1 LIKRVLK
8 KMISWNQWL
17 IVVPARMQ
25 STRLPR
31 KPLAD
36 LGGKPMIVRV
46 YERLKPFEEK
56 GATLVIAT
64 DDSDILDVCQKHSVP
79 ALMTR
84 VDHKSGTDRCAEV
97 AKNFDKPFVLNVQGD
112 EPFVNL
118 DDLQEL
124 LAKMEKDGDP
134 MGTMVHRNEKESE
147 YKNPNCVKALM
158 NDQGRAL
165 YFSRSPLPYYREP
178 TPFGGFWQHIGVYAF
193 TKKGLLAFC
202 QLPQHPLEIAESL
215 EQLRALGS
223 GLSLS
228 MTVAKHPSLGI
239 DTPQDLEA
247 ARARIR

>member
-1 LIKRVLK
+1 
-8 KMISWNQWL
+8 MISWNQWL

-64 DDSDILDVCQKHSVP
+64 DDSDILDVCQKHNVP

-118 DDLQEL
+118 EDLEGL

-134 MGTMVHRNEKESE
+134 MGTMVHRNEKESD
-147 YKNPNCVKALM
+147 YKNPNCVKAVM

-178 TPFGGFWQHIGVYAF
+178 SPFVGFWQHIGVYAF

-202 QLPQHPLEIAESL
+202 HLPQHPLEIAESL

-223 GLSLS
+223 GLSIS